1 MIQPESGYAAF
12 CDGMSSKYI
21 RFDGYRGK
29 AKKDHQKH
37 YGSTEKLPGFFD
49 EA

>member
-21 RFDGYRGK
+21 RFDGNRGK